1 MTKLVRVSTDLPIPA
16 ETAFELA
23 QKPELFKYVVRGV
36 FRVSGL
42 PEVDGPIEPGQE
54 LSARLWFFGFLPAWT
69 HHLRL
74 VSIEP
79 YEIYSNEHGG
89 PVTKWNHRL
98 IFEPTSESSCR
109 YTDEVE
115 IDAGLSTPSVWLFAQ
130 LVYRYRQRRW
140 RMLAR
145 VLA

>member
-1 MTKLVRVSTDLPIPA
+1 MATVRVSTELPIPA
-16 ETAFELA
+16 ETAYGLA

-36 FRVSGL
+36 FRVAGIPDS
-42 PEVDGPIEPGQE
+42 VDEIAPGME
-54 LSARLWFFGFLPAWT
+54 LSARLWFFGFLPAWR

-74 VSIEP
+74 VEIEP

-89 PVTKWNHRL
+89 PVSKWNHRL
-98 IFEPTSESSCR
+98 IFEPIDENRCR

-115 IDAGLSTPSVWLFAQ
+115 VAAGPFTFSVWLFAHA
-130 LVYRYRQRRW
+130 VYRYRQMRW
-140 RMLAR
+140 RGLAR